1 MNSCCCVALI
11 SLLPSLTNQYLC
23 KWYRPSYHDDRPYWK
38 PPTSGE
44 DSSLRYIQ
52 EQNQKNLGEVQ
63 SMVYQDKLMTTLW
76 KSHLHFTCHLRWSLH
91 SMVLVCL
98 QYVQSVLCVKCVS
111 FYVHLFMYIH
121 PCLVFMDIL
130 GKSIF
135 YVIVKKKKKKNLEKA
150 FMKAGENFQCPRNG
164 NISGDLCSTLLF
176 ESVILCLLL
185 KVSHS
190 SLNDFY

>member
-135 YVIVKKKKKKNLEKA
+135 YVIVKKKKKKSWKSLYESWWEFSVSQEREYFWG
-150 FMKAGENFQCPRNG
+150 FMFYVTFWICDPLPAVEGQPFQP
-164 NISGDLCSTLLF
+164 
-176 ESVILCLLL
+176 
-185 KVSHS
+185 
-190 SLNDFY
+190 